1 MIKKE
6 ELMSKHTRTNKLF
19 EPSLVKEALGQSFVK
34 LNPRILFRN
43 PVMFTVEIGT
53 AVMLGV
59 CLWILAGEKSQGSL
73 VYNLVIFLIL
83 FITLLFAN
91 FAEAIAEARGKAQ
104 ADSLRK
110 TREDTPA
117 RKVFPVGEIYV
128 GEIKVVPSSQLK
140 KGDVFI
146 CEAGDTIPMDGEI
159 IEGLATIDESAITGE
174 SAPVIREAGGD
185 KSSVTGGTKVLSDKI
200 KVRVTT
206 EPGESFLDKMIALVE
221 GASRQKTPNEI
232 ALTILLAGFTII
244 FIIVCV
250 TLKPFGDY
258 ASTPI
263 TIAAFIS
270 LFVCL
275 IPTTIGG
282 LLSAIGIA
290 GMDRALRANVI
301 TKSGKAVETAGDLDT
316 LLLDKTGTITI
327 GNRKATH
334 FWPAPGVD
342 EKTFIEACVLASLAD
357 ETPEGKSI
365 IELAGLNTQ
374 AYQTKSARFVAFT
387 AETRCSG
394 VDLLEGSGAGDGL
407 PVTGGDELPGT
418 GGDEL
423 PGTGRNATVSQ
434 QGVYIR
440 KGAFDAIRSLVAR
453 AGNSFPEPTE
463 LKVKEIASN
472 GGTPLAVSQ
481 NGKVL
486 GVIELQDIIKP
497 GIQERFER
505 LRKMGVKTV
514 MVTGDNPLTAKYIAE
529 KAGVDDFIAEAKPE
543 DKMNYIKKEQQ
554 GGKLVAMMGDGTND
568 APALA
573 QADVGV
579 AMNSGTQAAK
589 EAGNMVDLDNDPTKL
604 IEIVEIGKQ
613 LLMTRGTLTTF
624 SIANDVAKYFAIV
637 PALFM
642 ASIPGLQALNIMQLH
657 SPESA
662 ILSAVIFNA
671 IIIPLLIP
679 LALRGIA
686 YKPIGASALLRRNL
700 LIYGLGGVVV
710 PFIGIKLIDMIVSIW
725 F

>member
-1 MIKKE
+1 
-6 ELMSKHTRTNKLF
+6 MSRNKNTSLF
-19 EPSLVKEALGQSFVK
+19 PRAQVMQALKQSFVK
-34 LNPRILFRN
+34 LDPRVLFRN
-43 PVMFTVEIGT
+43 PVMFTVEVGT
-53 AVMLGV
+53 AIMLYV
-59 CLWILAGEKSQGSL
+59 TVYSAISKDHSQGSF
-73 VYNLVIFLIL
+73 VYNLAIFIIL
-83 FITLLFAN
+83 LFTVLFAN

-110 TREDTPA
+110 TREETKAKLIPNNGPGFDITT
-117 RKVFPVGEIYV
+117 VETI
-128 GEIKVVPSSQLK
+128 SSQLK
-140 KGDVFI
+140 RGDIFL
-146 CEAGDTIPMDGEI
+146 CQAGDTIPTDGEI
-159 IEGLATIDESAITGE
+159 IEGLASIDESAITGE

-185 KSSVTGGTKVLSDKI
+185 KSSVTGGTKVLSDRIKI
-200 KVRVTT
+200 LKTT

-232 ALTILLAGFTII
+232 ALTILLASFTLI
-244 FIIVCV
+244 FVIVCV
-250 TLKPFGDY
+250 TLQPFADY
-258 ASTPI
+258 AHTPI
-263 TIAAFIS
+263 TVAAFIS

-301 TKSGKAVETAGDLDT
+301 TKSGKAVETAGDIDV

-327 GNRKATH
+327 GNRKATN
-334 FWPAPGVD
+334 FFPADNVD
-342 EKTFIEACVLASLAD
+342 ERKFIEACALSSLAD

-365 IELAGLNTQ
+365 VELSGKEITKNLSIAGATLI
-374 AYQTKSARFVAFT
+374 KFT
-387 AETRCSG
+387 AETRSSG
-394 VDLLEGSGAGDGL
+394 INLTDGR
-407 PVTGGDELPGT
+407 V
-418 GGDEL
+418 
-423 PGTGRNATVSQ
+423 
-434 QGVYIR
+434 IR
-440 KGAFDAIRSLVAR
+440 KGAYDAVKNISEQ
-453 AGNSFPEPTE
+453 AGNAFPPETAE
-463 LKVKEIASN
+463 RVKAISSN
-472 GGTPLAVSQ
+472 GGTPLVVAE
-481 NGKVL
+481 NNKVI

-543 DKMNYIKKEQQ
+543 DKMNYIRKEQ
-554 GGKLVAMMGDGTND
+554 GLGKLVAMMGDGTND

-637 PALFM
+637 PALFIT
-642 ASIPGLQALNIMQLH
+642 SIPALQGMNIMKLH

-662 ILSAVIFNA
+662 ILSAIIFNA
-671 IIIPLLIP
+671 LIIPALIP
-679 LALRGIA
+679 LALRGVA

-700 LIYGLGGVVV
+700 FIYGLGGIIV
-710 PFIGIKLIDMIVSIW
+710 PFVGIKLLDLVIQLFV
-725 F
+725 

>member
-1 MIKKE
+1 M
-6 ELMSKHTRTNKLF
+6 TRNNQIPLF
-19 EPSLVKEALGQSFVK
+19 DSQLVKEAIGQSFIK
-34 LNPRILFRN
+34 LNPRLMFRN

-53 AVMLGV
+53 VIMLIV
-59 CLWILAGEKSQGSL
+59 CIAIFSGATNQGSL
-73 VYNLVIFLIL
+73 AYNVIVFLIL
-83 FITLLFAN
+83 LITLLFAN
-91 FAEAIAEARGKAQ
+91 FAEALAEARGKAQ
-104 ADSLRK
+104 ANSLRK
-110 TREDTPA
+110 TREETPA
-117 RKVFPVGEIYV
+117 KVIQTVGEMYLN
-128 GEIKVVPSSQLK
+128 EIKMVPSSLLR
-140 KGDVFI
+140 KGDVFV
-146 CEAGDTIPMDGEI
+146 CEPGDIIPTDGEI

-200 KVRVTT
+200 KVIVTT
-206 EPGESFLDKMIALVE
+206 QPGESFLDKMIALVE

-232 ALTILLAGFTII
+232 ALTILLAAFTII

-250 TLKPFGDY
+250 TLKPFADY
-258 ASTPI
+258 AQTPI

-301 TKSGKAVETAGDLDT
+301 TKSGKAVETAGDIDV

-334 FWPAPGVD
+334 FYPTKGVNEQD
-342 EKTFIEACVLASLAD
+342 FIKAAVLSSMAD

-365 IELAGLNTQ
+365 IELADVNPSS
-374 AYQTKSARFVAFT
+374 YKISKPVFIKFT
-387 AETRCSG
+387 AETRSSG
-394 VDLLEGSGAGDGL
+394 VDFENI
-407 PVTGGDELPGT
+407 
-418 GGDEL
+418 
-423 PGTGRNATVSQ
+423 R
-434 QGVYIR
+434 IR
-440 KGAFDAIRSLVAR
+440 KGAYDAIKKLVEK
-453 AGNSFPEPTE
+453 AGNVFPAETGE
-463 LKVKEIASN
+463 RVKSISSN
-472 GGTPLAVSQ
+472 GGTPLVVSE
-481 NGKVL
+481 NEKVL
-486 GVIELQDIIKP
+486 GVIELQDIIKT

-543 DKMNYIKKEQQ
+543 DKMQYIRKEQQ
-554 GGKLVAMMGDGTND
+554 SGKLVAMMGDGTND

-637 PALFM
+637 PALFI
-642 ASIPGLQALNIMQLH
+642 ATIPALQGLNIMNLH

-679 LALRGIA
+679 LALKGVA
-686 YKPIGASALLRRNL
+686 YKPIGASAILRRNL
-700 LIYGLGGVVV
+700 LIYGLGGIVV
-710 PFIGIKLIDMIVSIW
+710 PFIGIKIIDLAVSLFI
-725 F
+725 

>member
-1 MIKKE
+1 MNTKNTQSLFQKDLVNEALKQSFIKLDPRVMIKNPI
-6 ELMSKHTRTNKLF
+6 MF
-19 EPSLVKEALGQSFVK
+19 LVEVGTV
-34 LNPRILFRN
+34 
-43 PVMFTVEIGT
+43 VMFV
-53 AVMLGV
+53 VS
-59 CLWILAGEKSQGSL
+59 LWTLMGEKSQGSFG
-73 VYNLVIFLIL
+73 YNFTIFFTL
-83 FITLLFAN
+83 FLTVLFAN

-104 ADSLRK
+104 ADTLRK
-110 TREDTPA
+110 TREETPA
-117 RKVFPVGEIYV
+117 KLILENKRGFDVETVQKM
-128 GEIKVVPSSQLK
+128 SAQMQL
-140 KGDVFI
+140 GDIFLCV
-146 CEAGDTIPMDGEI
+146 AGDQIPMDGEI

-185 KSSVTGGTKVLSDKI
+185 KSSVTGGTKVLSDRI
-200 KVRVTT
+200 KVKVNTK
-206 EPGESFLDKMIALVE
+206 PGDSFLDKMIALVE

-232 ALTILLAGFTII
+232 ALTILLAGFTLV
-244 FIIVCV
+244 FIIVTV
-250 TLKPFGDY
+250 TLKPFADY
-258 ASTPI
+258 SQTPI

-301 TKSGKAVETAGDLDT
+301 TKSGKAVETAGDIDV

-327 GNRKATH
+327 GNRKATE
-334 FWPAPGVD
+334 FYPAPNVTM
-342 EKTFIEACVLASLAD
+342 EEFIKAAALSSLAD

-365 IELAGLNTQ
+365 LELANLPKENLIVEN
-374 AYQTKSARFVAFT
+374 AIFIEFT
-387 AETRCSG
+387 AETRSSG
-394 VDLLEGSGAGDGL
+394 VDFN
-407 PVTGGDELPGT
+407 GT
-418 GGDEL
+418 E
-423 PGTGRNATVSQ
+423 
-434 QGVYIR
+434 IR
-440 KGAFDAIRSLVAR
+440 KGAFDSIKQMSEK
-453 AGNSFPEPTE
+453 AGNIFPSETE
-463 LKVKEIASN
+463 ETVKMISSN
-472 GGTPLAVSQ
+472 GGTPLVVLK
-481 NGKVL
+481 NGLVM
-486 GVIELQDIIKP
+486 GVIELQDIIKT
-497 GIQERFER
+497 GMSERFQR

-543 DKMNYIKKEQQ
+543 DKMNYIKREQES
-554 GGKLVAMMGDGTND
+554 GKLVAMMGDGTND

-624 SIANDVAKYFAIV
+624 SIANDVAKYFAII
-637 PALFM
+637 PALFITF
-642 ASIPGLQALNIMQLH
+642 IPALQFLNIMNLH

-671 IIIPLLIP
+671 IIIPFLIP
-679 LALRGIA
+679 LALKGVE

-700 LIYGLGGVVV
+700 LIYGLGGIIV
-710 PFIGIKLIDMIVSIW
+710 PFIGIKLIDMVVML
-725 F
+725 FM